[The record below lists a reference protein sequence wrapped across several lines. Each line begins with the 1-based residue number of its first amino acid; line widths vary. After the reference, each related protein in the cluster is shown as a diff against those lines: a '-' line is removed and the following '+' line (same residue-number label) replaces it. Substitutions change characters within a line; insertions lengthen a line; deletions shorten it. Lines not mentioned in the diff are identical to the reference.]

1 VRLCAADRRSAVAHS
16 TYREAFRA
24 IVRGSALFLPR
35 KLKIICYG
43 RGCKEMSMKLSPLFA
58 VAAALLVAACGNT
71 TGDRALSGAAL
82 GAGAGLAVG
91 AVTGATLLEGAVVGG
106 ALGAAAGALTK
117 SDQVNLGKP
126 VWR

>member
-1 VRLCAADRRSAVAHS
+1 
-16 TYREAFRA
+16 
-24 IVRGSALFLPR
+24 
-35 KLKIICYG
+35 
-43 RGCKEMSMKLSPLFA
+43 MSMKLSPLFA

-126 VWR
+126 LWR